1 MGSLP
6 LLLGLFN
13 APHTEGKL
21 SFFWITAPNSTCST
35 SLNCFSC
42 KKTIHLIFNPFLSWV
57 DMSLF
62 WSPHTMAS
70 HIHIA
75 SLGECVAVIITR
87 QRFLFVEWLPSVRQR
102 HWGSNFCFIP
112 KFSPIPNTSPL
123 QIANYISVNSDC
135 SPILTEASLQIYNKN

>member
-13 APHTEGKL
+13 APRTEGKL
-21 SFFWITAPNSTCST
+21 SFFESLHRIPLVQHHWTA
-35 SLNCFSC
+35 FHA
-42 KKTIHLIFNPFLSWV
+42 KKQSISFFNPFLSWV

-75 SLGECVAVIITR
+75 SLRERMAVIITR
-87 QRFLFVEWLPSVRQR
+87 QRFLFVESLPTVRQR

-112 KFSPIPNTSPL
+112 KVQPHTKYLALF
-123 QIANYISVNSDC
+123 QIANYISVNSERE
-135 SPILTEASLQIYNKN
+135 SYFYWSIIANL